1 MIIQHSCLKFI
12 LEIPCM
18 LVDYC
23 DLRTSNRLALLRT
36 SRLLSG
42 CNRLTLTEHS
52 QTYANPILNGTTS
65 LRSAI
70 IS

>member
-1 MIIQHSCLKFI
+1 MTIRHSCLRFI

-18 LVDYC
+18 LLDYC

-36 SRLLSG
+36 SRLLYG
-42 CNRLTLTEHS
+42 CNSLTLTEHS
-52 QTYANPILNGTTS
+52 QTYANQILNGTIA

-70 IS
+70 GF